1 MDWWVILIILFGGL
15 VVFMLTSMP
24 IAFAFAIFNF
34 IGVLFLMG
42 PNGFEHVVLSAVE
55 SLMRFTIVP
64 VPMFVLMGGIIF
76 YSGMANNIIGVV
88 DEWLGRLPGRLS
100 LLAVASGTIFA
111 ALTGSTMGST
121 AMLGTLLVPE
131 MRSRGYAKSMILGPI
146 MGAGGLAMI
155 IPPSALGVI
164 LGSLASINIGQLL
177 IGGVFP
183 GILIATL
190 YSLYII
196 FRSWLQPSVAPSY
209 QVPPTA
215 LSTKTLHVAKYMLP
229 LVFIIFAVLGSMF
242 VGIATPTEASA
253 LGALASFILA
263 AVYRKLNWKAVKDT
277 ARTTVEITAMAFMI
291 IAGSNV
297 FSQIMAFSGVSRS
310 LVQLVTNA
318 QISPILILIG
328 MQLILL
334 FLGCFMEQVA
344 MMMITLPIFMPVVN
358 ALHFDPIWFG
368 IMMLI
373 NLEVGMLTPPFGMI
387 LFVMKGVAP
396 KDVTMADVYYAAL
409 PFVFLDIAAIAIIMV
424 FPPIA
429 TFLPSIMTY

>member
-1 MDWWVILIILFGGL
+1 MDWWIVMIILFGGL
-15 VVFMLTSMP
+15 VVFMLTGMP
-24 IAFAFAIFNF
+24 IAFAFVIFNF
-34 IGVLFLMG
+34 IGVLYLMG
-42 PNGFEHVVLSAVE
+42 IAGFEQVILSIFDA
-55 SLMRFTIVP
+55 LTKFTLVP
-64 VPMFVLMGGIIF
+64 VPMFILMGCVIF
-76 YSGMANNIIGVV
+76 YSGMANRIIGVV
-88 DEWLGRLPGRLS
+88 DEWIGRLPGRLS

-131 MRSRGYAKSMILGPI
+131 MRKRGYASSMYLGPI
-146 MGAGGLAMI
+146 MAAGGLAMI

-177 IGGVFP
+177 IGGVLP
-183 GILIATL
+183 GLLIATL
-190 YSLYII
+190 YSLYIVI
-196 FRSWLQPSVAPSY
+196 RCRFQPVLAPSY
-209 QVPPTA
+209 PVAPTP
-215 LSTKTLHVAKYMLP
+215 LFTKLLNVAKYVLP

-242 VGIATPTEASA
+242 VGVATPTEAAA
-253 LGALASFILA
+253 LGAFTSFVLA
-263 AVYRKLNWKAVKDT
+263 AVYRKLNWKVTRDTVK
-277 ARTTVEITAMAFMI
+277 TTIEITAMAFMI

-310 LVQLVTNA
+310 LVQVVTSA
-318 QISPILILIG
+318 QIAPILILIG
-328 MQLILL
+328 MQIILL

-373 NLEVGMLTPPFGMI
+373 NLEVGMLTPPFGMV

-396 KDVTMADVYYAAL
+396 KDVTMGEVYRAAI
-409 PFVFLDIAAIAIIMV
+409 PFVVLDVLSIAIIMA
-424 FPPIA
+424 FPKIA

>member
-1 MDWWVILIILFGGL
+1 MDWWVMLIILFGGL

-24 IAFAFAIFNF
+24 IAFAFVLFNF
-34 IGVLFLMG
+34 IGVLYLMG
-42 PNGFEHVVLSAVE
+42 IAGFEQVILSIFDA
-55 SLMRFTIVP
+55 LTRFTLVP
-64 VPMFVLMGGIIF
+64 VPMFILMGGIIF
-76 YSGMANNIIGVV
+76 YSGMANRIIGVV

-100 LLAVASGTIFA
+100 LLAVGSGTIFA

-183 GILIATL
+183 GLLIATL

-196 FRSWLQPSVAPSY
+196 FRAWLQPSVAPSY
-209 QVPPTA
+209 PVVPPP
-215 LSTKTLHVAKYMLP
+215 LSTRLLNVAKYMLP

-242 VGIATPTEASA
+242 VGIATPTEAAA
-253 LGALASFILA
+253 LGAFTCFIMA
-263 AVYRKLNWKAVKDT
+263 AAYRKLNWKVTKD
-277 ARTTVEITAMAFMI
+277 AIKTTIEITAMAFMI

-310 LVQLVTNA
+310 LVQVVTGA
-318 QISPILILIG
+318 QISPLLILIG
-328 MQLILL
+328 MQIILL

-373 NLEVGMLTPPFGMI
+373 NLEVGMLTPPFGMV

-396 KDVTMADVYYAAL
+396 KDVTMGEVYRAAI
-409 PFVFLDIAAIAIIMV
+409 PFVLLDILAIAIIML

-429 TFLPSIMTY
+429 TYLPSIMTY